1 VSPTPVSR
9 WRRPAVPEAAGSGG
23 DPGTA
28 GPAGAGLID
37 SHCHL
42 QSLPDG
48 ERERA
53 LDAARERGVRG
64 FLVPATRLDESED
77 ILAFCHRHPDVWCAL
92 GVHPHEAATWRE
104 GDAKRLTALLAD
116 PRAVGVGECGLDFH
130 YDHAPRAVQ
139 LEAMREQW
147 RLALDLGLPVV
158 VHNRESNE
166 AMLGALRE
174 PAFAGLAADFHSFA
188 GGLSMAGELLARG
201 CYLGLS
207 GMITFPKADNVREIL
222 GILPAERAL
231 VETDTPYLAPVPYRG
246 QPNRPAYLVE
256 IAHRLA
262 AATGETPEEVARQ
275 TSENFFRLF
284 ARAGRRARDRY
295 LAGAPGPLRPAL
307 AGTGTRAGE
316 VEE

>member
-1 VSPTPVSR
+1 VSPASVSR
-9 WRRPAVPEAAGSGG
+9 WRRPAVPATAVGAGAGGAGG
-23 DPGTA
+23 DPGAA
-28 GPAGAGLID
+28 GAARAGLID

-42 QSLPDG
+42 QSLPAD

-53 LDAARERGVRG
+53 LDAARRRGVRG

-77 ILAFCHRHPDVWCAL
+77 VLAFCHRHPDVWCAL
-92 GVHPHEAATWRE
+92 GVHPHEAASWRA
-104 GDAKRLTALLAD
+104 GDAQRLAALLAD
-116 PRAVGVGECGLDFH
+116 PRAVAVGECGLDFH

-166 AMLGALRE
+166 AMLGVLRE
-174 PAFAGLAADFHSFA
+174 VAFAGIAADFHSFA
-188 GGLSMAGELLARG
+188 GGLAMAEELLARG

-207 GMITFPKADNVREIL
+207 GMITFPKAGNVREVL
-222 GILPAERAL
+222 RILPAERAL

-246 QPNRPAYLVE
+246 QPNRPAYVVE
-256 IAHRLA
+256 VAQHLA
-262 AATGETPEEVARQ
+262 AVIGETPESVARQ

-284 ARAGRRARDRY
+284 AKAGRRARDRERD
-295 LAGAPGPLRPAL
+295 LAGAPPRSVG
-307 AGTGTRAGE
+307 G
-316 VEE
+316 